1 MINLRCDLQKAG
13 CDNKLGSELVV
24 DRCGICG
31 GDNSTCRMERVYNR
45 FNLVNLTYGELPS
58 LLPPKF
64 YLFQYNNIL
73 LYFSC

>member
-1 MINLRCDLQKAG
+1 MINLGCDLQKAG

-58 LLPPKF
+58 LLPSK
-64 YLFQYNNIL
+64 LFL
-73 LYFSC
+73 FSKQ